1 MKFAV
6 YTKWCWENVVPT
18 PAELQANMNK
28 AVSGDTT
35 AEDVI
40 WWKIDENH
48 HQSLIIYPSEKIAEE
63 DLAKRQVKRE
73 KSSADNNIVLVEEFM
88 GPIMSRLTELQRL
101 LLFFPQKYCPIM

>member
-6 YTKWCWENVVPT
+6 YTKWYWKNGVPT

-28 AVSGDTT
+28 AVSGDTS

-48 HQSLIIYPSEKIAEE
+48 HQSLIIYPSEKTAEE
-63 DLAKRQVKRE
+63 ELGKRQVKRE
-73 KSSADNNIVLVEEFM
+73 KSRADNNIEMVEEFM
-88 GPIMSRLTELQRL
+88 GPIMSRLTEL
-101 LLFFPQKYCPIM
+101 

>member
-6 YTKWCWENVVPT
+6 YTKWYWKNGDPT

-28 AVSGDTT
+28 AVSGDTS

-63 DLAKRQVKRE
+63 ELGKRQVKRE
-73 KSSADNNIVLVEEFM
+73 KSRADNNIELVEEFM
-88 GPIMSRLTELQRL
+88 GPIMSRLTEL
-101 LLFFPQKYCPIM
+101 

>member
-6 YTKWCWENVVPT
+6 YTKWYWKNGVPT

-28 AVSGDTT
+28 AVSRDTT

-40 WWKIDENH
+40 WQKIDENH

-63 DLAKRQVKRE
+63 ELAKRQVKRE
-73 KSSADNNIVLVEEFM
+73 KSRADNNIELVEEFM
-88 GPIMSRLTELQRL
+88 GPIMSRLTEL
-101 LLFFPQKYCPIM
+101 

>member
-6 YTKWCWENVVPT
+6 YTKWYWKNGVPT
-18 PAELQANMNK
+18 PAELQTNMNK
-28 AVSGDTT
+28 AVRGDTA

-40 WWKIDENH
+40 WQKIDENH

-63 DLAKRQVKRE
+63 QLAKRQVKRE

-88 GPIMSRLTELQRL
+88 GPIMSRLTEL
-101 LLFFPQKYCPIM
+101 

>member
-6 YTKWCWENVVPT
+6 CTKWYWKNGVPT
-18 PAELQANMNK
+18 PAELQTNMNK
-28 AVSGDTT
+28 VVRGDTA

-40 WWKIDENH
+40 WQKIDENH

-63 DLAKRQVKRE
+63 ELAKRQLKRE

-88 GPIMSRLTELQRL
+88 GPMMSRLTEL
-101 LLFFPQKYCPIM
+101 

>member
-6 YTKWCWENVVPT
+6 YTKGYWKNGVPT

-28 AVSGDTT
+28 AVSGDTS

-63 DLAKRQVKRE
+63 ELGKRQVKRE
-73 KSSADNNIVLVEEFM
+73 KSRADNNIELVEEFM
-88 GPIMSRLTELQRL
+88 GPIMSRLTEL
-101 LLFFPQKYCPIM
+101 

>member
-6 YTKWCWENVVPT
+6 YTKWYWKNSVPS

-28 AVSGDTT
+28 SVSGDTT

-63 DLAKRQVKRE
+63 EMAKRTQVFRMELFIVWPFETPEHE
-73 KSSADNNIVLVEEFM
+73 K
-88 GPIMSRLTELQRL
+88 
-101 LLFFPQKYCPIM
+101 

>member
-6 YTKWCWENVVPT
+6 YTKWYWKNGVPT

-28 AVSGDTT
+28 AVSGDTS

-40 WWKIDENH
+40 WWKIDEKH

-63 DLAKRQVKRE
+63 ELGKRQVKRD
-73 KSSADNNIVLVEEFM
+73 KSRADNNIELVEEFM
-88 GPIMSRLTELQRL
+88 GPIMSRLTEL
-101 LLFFPQKYCPIM
+101 

>member
-6 YTKWCWENVVPT
+6 YTKWYWKNGVPT
-18 PAELQANMNK
+18 PAELQTNMNK
-28 AVSGDTT
+28 AVRGDTA

-40 WWKIDENH
+40 WQKIDENH

-63 DLAKRQVKRE
+63 ELAKRQLKRE

-88 GPIMSRLTELQRL
+88 GPMMSRLTEL
-101 LLFFPQKYCPIM
+101 

>member
-6 YTKWCWENVVPT
+6 YTKWYWKNGVPT

-28 AVSGDTT
+28 AVSGDTS

-40 WWKIDENH
+40 WWKIDENR

-63 DLAKRQVKRE
+63 ELGKRQVKRE
-73 KSSADNNIVLVEEFM
+73 KSRADNNIELVEEFM
-88 GPIMSRLTELQRL
+88 GPIMSRLTEL
-101 LLFFPQKYCPIM
+101 

>member
-6 YTKWCWENVVPT
+6 YTKWYWKNGVPT

-28 AVSGDTT
+28 AVSGDTS

-48 HQSLIIYPSEKIAEE
+48 HQSLIIYSSEKIAEE
-63 DLAKRQVKRE
+63 ELGKRQVKRE
-73 KSSADNNIVLVEEFM
+73 KSRADNNIELVEEFM
-88 GPIMSRLTELQRL
+88 GPIMSRLTEL
-101 LLFFPQKYCPIM
+101 

>member
-6 YTKWCWENVVPT
+6 YTKWYWKNGVPT
-18 PAELQANMNK
+18 PAELQGNMNK
-28 AVSGDTT
+28 AVGGDTT

-63 DLAKRQVKRE
+63 ELAKRQVKRE
-73 KSSADNNIVLVEEFM
+73 KSRAYNNIELVEEFM
-88 GPIMSRLTELQRL
+88 GPIMSRLTEL
-101 LLFFPQKYCPIM
+101 

>member
-6 YTKWCWENVVPT
+6 YTKWYWKNGVPT

-28 AVSGDTT
+28 AVSGDTS

-40 WWKIDENH
+40 WWKIYENH

-63 DLAKRQVKRE
+63 ELGKRQVKRE
-73 KSSADNNIVLVEEFM
+73 KSRADNNIELVEEFM
-88 GPIMSRLTELQRL
+88 GPIMSRLTEL
-101 LLFFPQKYCPIM
+101 

>member
-6 YTKWCWENVVPT
+6 YTKWYWKNGVPT

-28 AVSGDTT
+28 AFSGDTT

-40 WWKIDENH
+40 WQKIDENH

-63 DLAKRQVKRE
+63 ELGKRQVKRE
-73 KSSADNNIVLVEEFM
+73 KSRADNNIELVEEFM
-88 GPIMSRLTELQRL
+88 GPIMSRLTEL
-101 LLFFPQKYCPIM
+101 

>member
-6 YTKWCWENVVPT
+6 YTKWYWKNGVPT

-28 AVSGDTT
+28 AVRGDTS
-35 AEDVI
+35 AEDVS

-63 DLAKRQVKRE
+63 ELSKRQVKRE
-73 KSSADNNIVLVEEFM
+73 KSRADNNIELVEEFM
-88 GPIMSRLTELQRL
+88 GPIMSRLTEL
-101 LLFFPQKYCPIM
+101 

>member
-6 YTKWCWENVVPT
+6 YTKWYWKNGVPT
-18 PAELQANMNK
+18 PAESQTNMNK
-28 AVSGDTT
+28 AVRGDTA

-40 WWKIDENH
+40 WQKIDENH

-63 DLAKRQVKRE
+63 ELAKRQLKRE

-88 GPIMSRLTELQRL
+88 GPMMSRLTEL
-101 LLFFPQKYCPIM
+101 

>member
-6 YTKWCWENVVPT
+6 YTKWYWKNGVPT

-28 AVSGDTT
+28 AVSGDTS

-63 DLAKRQVKRE
+63 EMAKRQVKRE
-73 KSSADNNIVLVEEFM
+73 KSSTDNDIVLVEEFM
-88 GPIMSRLTELQRL
+88 GPIMSRLTEL
-101 LLFFPQKYCPIM
+101 

>member
-6 YTKWCWENVVPT
+6 YTKWYWKNGVPT
-18 PAELQANMNK
+18 PAELRANMKK
-28 AVSGDTT
+28 AVSGDTS

-63 DLAKRQVKRE
+63 ELGKRQVKRE
-73 KSSADNNIVLVEEFM
+73 KSRADNNIELVEEFM
-88 GPIMSRLTELQRL
+88 GPIMSRLTEL
-101 LLFFPQKYCPIM
+101 

>member
-6 YTKWCWENVVPT
+6 YTKWYWKNGVPT

-48 HQSLIIYPSEKIAEE
+48 HQPLIIYPSEKIAEE
-63 DLAKRQVKRE
+63 ELAKRQVKRE
-73 KSSADNNIVLVEEFM
+73 KSRADNNIELVEEFM
-88 GPIMSRLTELQRL
+88 GPIMSRLTEL
-101 LLFFPQKYCPIM
+101 

>member
-6 YTKWCWENVVPT
+6 YTKWYWKNGVPT

-28 AVSGDTT
+28 AVSRDTS

-63 DLAKRQVKRE
+63 ELGKRQVKRE
-73 KSSADNNIVLVEEFM
+73 KSRADNNIELVEEFM
-88 GPIMSRLTELQRL
+88 GPIMSRLTEL
-101 LLFFPQKYCPIM
+101 

>member
-6 YTKWCWENVVPT
+6 YTKWYWKNGVPT

-40 WWKIDENH
+40 WRKIDENH
-48 HQSLIIYPSEKIAEE
+48 HQPLIIYPSEKIAEE
-63 DLAKRQVKRE
+63 ELAKRQVKRE
-73 KSSADNNIVLVEEFM
+73 KSRADNNIELVEEFM
-88 GPIMSRLTELQRL
+88 GPIMSRLTEL
-101 LLFFPQKYCPIM
+101 

>member
-6 YTKWCWENVVPT
+6 YTKWYWKNSVPT
-18 PAELQANMNK
+18 PAELQTNMNK
-28 AVSGDTT
+28 AVRGDTA

-40 WWKIDENH
+40 WQKIDENH

-63 DLAKRQVKRE
+63 ELAKRQLKRE

-88 GPIMSRLTELQRL
+88 GPMMSRLTEL
-101 LLFFPQKYCPIM
+101 

>member
-6 YTKWCWENVVPT
+6 YTKWYWQNGVPT
-18 PAELQANMNK
+18 PAELQTNMNE
-28 AVSGDTT
+28 AVSGDTK

-63 DLAKRQVKRE
+63 ELAKRQVKRE
-73 KSSADNNIVLVEEFM
+73 KSRADNNIELVEEFM
-88 GPIMSRLTELQRL
+88 GPIMSRLTEL
-101 LLFFPQKYCPIM
+101 

>member
-6 YTKWCWENVVPT
+6 YTKWYWKNGVPGHT
-18 PAELQANMNK
+18 ELQENMSK
-28 AVSGDTT
+28 AVRGDTT

-63 DLAKRQVKRE
+63 ELGKRQVKRE
-73 KSSADNNIVLVEEFM
+73 KSRADNNIELVEEFM
-88 GPIMSRLTELQRL
+88 GPIMSRLTEL
-101 LLFFPQKYCPIM
+101 

>member
-6 YTKWCWENVVPT
+6 YTKWYWENGVPT
-18 PAELQANMNK
+18 PAELKANMNK

-63 DLAKRQVKRE
+63 ELTKRQVKRE
-73 KSSADNNIVLVEEFM
+73 KSSADNNRTYAEVIAKAGFL
-88 GPIMSRLTELQRL
+88 SCLQR
-101 LLFFPQKYCPIM
+101 

>member
-6 YTKWCWENVVPT
+6 YTKWYWKNGVPT

-28 AVSGDTT
+28 AVSGDTS

-63 DLAKRQVKRE
+63 ELGKRQVKRE
-73 KSSADNNIVLVEEFM
+73 KSRANNNIELVEEFM
-88 GPIMSRLTELQRL
+88 GPNMSRFTEL
-101 LLFFPQKYCPIM
+101 